1 MEGFRRKRLFFHE
14 KRHSVWAKILFTVAI
29 SSCIILL
36 TCHVLNRLM
45 ADSKEEEKRSLEE
58 ALQREIVQCYV
69 LEGHYPDSLSYL
81 EEQYGF
87 SYDKEQFFVDYQL
100 LGANIM
106 PDVTVIERK
115 N

>member
-36 TCHVLNRLM
+36 TCHGLNRLM

-81 EEQYGF
+81 E
-87 SYDKEQFFVDYQL
+87 QFFVDYQL

>member
-1 MEGFRRKRLFFHE
+1 MEGFRRKRLFFM
-14 KRHSVWAKILFTVAI
+14 KKAFCLGKDIIYGTI

-36 TCHVLNRLM
+36 TCHGLNRLM

-87 SYDKEQFFVDYQL
+87 SYDKEHFFVDYQL